1 MIKFLIRDISAS
13 FLYYTSLHESFQKI
27 IVRKELLLGHG
38 GILHVDRFG
47 VVAKGRCLA
56 ENDERANDRSYSEDP
71 EEKSVENHRYETP
84 ILIFRVELVLALYV
98 VLNEHHVVQSLLEL
112 ERIFFPGR
120 HVAQGLVQPG
130 HHRGKSVV
138 STDPPQESV
147 MRGCRVQ
154 SVASADSLMT
164 RGIGGR
170 DYRGRLHGGSD
181 SGVEFAL
188 FPGSPSAVHFMGG
201 KIVQQIVGHPH

>member
-84 ILIFRVELVLALYV
+84 ILIFLD
-98 VLNEHHVVQSLLEL
+98 VQNSWNYHKLL
-112 ERIFFPGR
+112 P
-120 HVAQGLVQPG
+120 
-130 HHRGKSVV
+130 K
-138 STDPPQESV
+138 
-147 MRGCRVQ
+147 
-154 SVASADSLMT
+154 
-164 RGIGGR
+164 
-170 DYRGRLHGGSD
+170 
-181 SGVEFAL
+181 L
-188 FPGSPSAVHFMGG
+188 FYP
-201 KIVQQIVGHPH
+201 